1 MRTRTGHASS
11 AHGAGWRLRFA
22 VGAALA
28 VTGGAAAFAL
38 CHSIDPDRGPLD
50 AGRRVAATILAL
62 STGLVGL
69 FELHRLRIED
79 AARGRVAPGS
89 TGGPA
94 AWRLA
99 VGIAAGLFT
108 IALVLATG
116 AELAVL
122 AARSSAG
129 DAEVTSGP
137 RALEEA
143 RARAAALAETMEEPP
158 GPERLVSPDPSGR
171 SRRGAAGATTGASP
185 ELGNLLSDVPV
196 LEVLDP
202 GNTWS
207 DADRPVHLRGFVIEA
222 FDEDGVPRERAGS
235 PRVERADV
243 DGWIQRGTARD
254 GDDLPRRV
262 IELEVR
268 SRGPALEL
276 VFAPHRLVAV
286 ELSTIAR
293 DALSEALYLDALE
306 ERRSVRVR
314 SEIAH
319 ELSVAEART
328 LVARGSL
335 PAGHIALALPEDPR
349 GTRAFRAASARL
361 DALAG
366 DLVASADSDFER
378 VLAVV
383 EHLRSSFA
391 YELYSVDFLGTEG
404 CGALLERRGGSCTH
418 FASLAVLLL
427 RRAGIPARIAAGY
440 VARERVQASDG
451 GGRWLVRQR
460 DGHAWIEVHF
470 EGAGWLPFDPTPG
483 DATVGG
489 ALRGWSPLAPS
500 EEDRRDGPGRTSS
513 LAALVIDGTRAIVG
527 SGSGWIAG
535 VLAALLIAAASFA
548 RMLRSPPRTAAG
560 DPTER
565 PSRPVADPP
574 ALDEG
579 VAAVM
584 RALRGRGWRPR
595 VGEPPRRHAARIEAE
610 NPEAA
615 GLEAFVVAALERAC
629 DPAARPAGPGEIERG
644 VELARRLSEPA
655 AAGAA
660 AIPSTEMWTAGPGS
674 SRQP

>member
-1 MRTRTGHASS
+1 MKAPTQHGAS
-11 AHGAGWRLRFA
+11 GRRAGWRLRFA
-22 VGAALA
+22 VGAGLA
-28 VTGGAAAFAL
+28 VAGGAAALAI
-38 CHSIDPDRGPLD
+38 CHSIDPGRGPLD
-50 AGRRVAATILAL
+50 AGRRVAATILSLAA
-62 STGLVGL
+62 GLVGL

-79 AARGRVAPGS
+79 AARGRVAPGRAS
-89 TGGPA
+89 GPA

-99 VGIAAGLFT
+99 VGIASGLFA

-116 AELAVL
+116 AEMAVL
-122 AARSSAG
+122 AARSSA
-129 DAEVTSGP
+129 DDTELTSGP

-143 RARAAALAETMEEPP
+143 RARAAALAEAMPEPP
-158 GPERLVSPDPSGR
+158 GPETLVSPDPSGR
-171 SRRGAAGATTGASP
+171 SRRGAAGETTGAGP

-202 GNTWS
+202 GNTWP
-207 DADRPVHLRGFVIEA
+207 DPDRPLHLRGFVIEA
-222 FDEDGVPRERAGS
+222 FDQNGVLRERAG
-235 PRVERADV
+235 PRTIERADG
-243 DGWIQRGTARD
+243 DGWVRRAAAQE
-254 GDDLPRRV
+254 GDTIPRRAV
-262 IELEVR
+262 ELEVR

-276 VFAPHRLVAV
+276 VFAPHRLAAT

-293 DALSEALYLDALE
+293 DPSSEALYLDALE
-306 ERRSVRVR
+306 ERRAVRVR
-314 SEIAH
+314 SEIAY
-319 ELSVAEART
+319 ELSAAEARG

-335 PAGHIALALPEDPR
+335 PAEHLALTLPEDPR
-349 GTRAFRAASARL
+349 GRRAFRTASARL
-361 DALAG
+361 DALAS
-366 DLVASADSDFER
+366 DLVAGASSDFER
-378 VLAVV
+378 VMTVV

-404 CGALLERRGGSCTH
+404 CGALLERGGGSCTH
-418 FASLAVLLL
+418 FASLAVMLL

-440 VARERVQASDG
+440 VARERIEAPEG

-489 ALRGWSPLAPS
+489 ALRGWSPLAQS
-500 EEDRRDGPGRTSS
+500 EEGRRDGPGRTSS
-513 LAALVIDGTRAIVG
+513 LAALVIDGTRAIAG

-535 VLAALLIAAASFA
+535 ALAALLIAAASFA
-548 RMLRSPPRTAAG
+548 RMLRSHPRAAAG
-560 DPTER
+560 EPTER
-565 PSRPVADPP
+565 PSRPVASPP

-595 VGEPPRRHAARIEAE
+595 VGDPPRRHAARIEAE

-655 AAGAA
+655 AAGATA
-660 AIPSTEMWTAGPGS
+660 LSSTEEPAAGSGS
-674 SRQP
+674 SRRS

>member
-1 MRTRTGHASS
+1 MKSRSERSAS
-11 AHGAGWRLRFA
+11 ARGAGSRLRFA
-22 VGAALA
+22 VGAGLA
-28 VTGGAAAFAL
+28 VAGGAAAFAL
-38 CHSIDPDRGPLD
+38 CQSIDPDRGPLD
-50 AGRRVAATILAL
+50 AGGKIAATVLAL

-89 TGGPA
+89 AGGFA

-99 VGIAAGLFT
+99 VGIASALFA
-108 IALVLATG
+108 IALILATG
-116 AELAVL
+116 AEVAVL
-122 AARSSAG
+122 AARSSADG
-129 DAEVTSGP
+129 PEVTSGP

-143 RARAAALAETMEEPP
+143 RARAAALAEAAPEPP

-171 SRRGAAGATTGASP
+171 SRRGAADSTSGASP

-202 GNTWS
+202 GGTWP
-207 DADRPVHLRGFVIEA
+207 DPDRPLHLRGFVIEA
-222 FDEDGVPRERAGS
+222 FDEDGVPRERAG
-235 PRVERADV
+235 PRTVERADG
-243 DGWIQRGTARD
+243 DGWIRRAAAPS
-254 GDDLPRRV
+254 GDTISRREV
-262 IELEVR
+262 ELEVR

-276 VFAPHRLVAV
+276 VFAPQRLAAAEV
-286 ELSTIAR
+286 STIAR
-293 DALSEALYLDALE
+293 DTSSEALYLDALE
-306 ERRSVRVR
+306 ERRAVRVR
-314 SEIAH
+314 SSLPH
-319 ELSVAEART
+319 ELSASEARE

-366 DLVASADSDFER
+366 DLVASAESDFER
-378 VLAVV
+378 VLTVV

-404 CGALLERRGGSCTH
+404 CGALLERGGGSCTH
-418 FASLAVLLL
+418 FASLAVMLL

-440 VARERVQASDG
+440 VARERIEAPEG

-500 EEDRRDGPGRTSS
+500 EEDRRAGPGRTSP

-527 SGSGWIAG
+527 SGPGWIAG
-535 VLAALLIAAASFA
+535 ALAALLIAAASFA
-548 RMLRSPPRTAAG
+548 RMLRSRPRAAAG
-560 DPTER
+560 EPAER
-565 PSRPVADPP
+565 PSRSVANPP

-595 VGEPPRRHAARIEAE
+595 VGEPPRRHAARIEAD

-615 GLEAFVVAALERAC
+615 GLEAFMVAALERAC

-655 AAGAA
+655 AAGPAA
-660 AIPSTEMWTAGPGS
+660 PPFTERRTAGSGP
-674 SRQP
+674 SRRP

>member
-1 MRTRTGHASS
+1 MRGRSERSASTR
-11 AHGAGWRLRFA
+11 GAGSRLRFA
-22 VGAALA
+22 VGAGLA
-28 VTGGAAAFAL
+28 VAGGAGAFAL
-38 CHSIDPDRGPLD
+38 CHSIDPGRGPLD
-50 AGRRVAATILAL
+50 AGGKIAATVLAL

-89 TGGPA
+89 AGGLA

-99 VGIAAGLFT
+99 VGIASALFA
-108 IALVLATG
+108 IALILATG
-116 AELAVL
+116 AEVAVL
-122 AARSSAG
+122 AARSGADG
-129 DAEVTSGP
+129 PEVTSGP

-143 RARAAALAETMEEPP
+143 RARAAALAEATPELP
-158 GPERLVSPDPSGR
+158 GTERLVSPDPSGR
-171 SRRGAAGATTGASP
+171 SRRGAAGSATGASP

-202 GNTWS
+202 GGTWP
-207 DADRPVHLRGFVIEA
+207 DPDRPLHLRGFVIEA
-222 FDEDGVPRERAGS
+222 FDEDGVLRERAGA
-235 PRVERADV
+235 RTVERADG
-243 DGWIQRGTARD
+243 DGWIRRAAAPS
-254 GDDLPRRV
+254 GDTISRREV
-262 IELEVR
+262 ELEVK

-276 VFAPHRLVAV
+276 VFAPQRLEAAEV
-286 ELSTIAR
+286 STIAR
-293 DALSEALYLDALE
+293 DTSSEALYLDALE
-306 ERRSVRVR
+306 ERRAVRVR
-314 SEIAH
+314 SSLPH
-319 ELSVAEART
+319 ELSASEARE

-335 PAGHIALALPEDPR
+335 PAGHLAFALPEDPR

-366 DLVASADSDFER
+366 DLVASAESDFER
-378 VLAVV
+378 VLTVV

-404 CGALLERRGGSCTH
+404 CGALLERGGGSCTH
-418 FASLAVLLL
+418 FASLAVMLL

-440 VARERVQASDG
+440 VARERIEAPEG

-527 SGSGWIAG
+527 SGQGWIAG
-535 VLAALLIAAASFA
+535 ALAALLIAAACFA
-548 RMLRSPPRTAAG
+548 RMLRSRPRAAAG
-560 DPTER
+560 EPAER
-565 PSRPVADPP
+565 PSRPVANPP

-615 GLEAFVVAALERAC
+615 GLEAFMVAALERAC
-629 DPAARPAGPGEIERG
+629 DPAARPAGPSEIERG
-644 VELARRLSEPA
+644 VELARRLSESA

-660 AIPSTEMWTAGPGS
+660 GLPSTERRTAGSGP
-674 SRQP
+674 SRRP